1 MKNRILIIIVLMVSL
16 SLFYI
21 MNAIIPFFG
30 DDIAFCYSMYT
41 GDKVVSLSDLLES
54 VCQSYFVFNGRMLC
68 TMFMQSFVC
77 FLGED
82 LFNVLNSVVFG
93 AVIWLLVRIGLHN
106 RGVFH
111 NVAGWVIVIVCL
123 FSLST
128 SADSLFYWGAGAG
141 SYLWP
146 LVFVLIFVSIS
157 KECEDK
163 VATKYS
169 FFYFFAGFILS
180 LHHEVY
186 VLPLSIACFIY
197 YAFNYNKITKPLFY
211 LLSGLFLAT
220 LFVVFSPGTLQRL
233 ANRTGETATGL
244 IDICRRFVG
253 IIIGLRIFY
262 LLLVVFIYKLIKRRK
277 EAIAFLKENRLF
289 IIIVFTGMLP
299 ALISSGTG
307 RTLVTTEIFSII
319 LLVRILDCHDE
330 TTKMKTVFLSLFSL
344 FICYYS
350 CVCYESNRKWEEY
363 RNVVSR
369 YMKSPTDV
377 VVVDDG
383 FEGMSL
389 TAPYVV
395 DLDRLLRSYFTADRL
410 AKLKA
415 ESLGKDSVR
424 ILTILPQSVLSRIKE
439 NERFFTDENKVA
451 GRNCFYTTDDIP
463 YYVMRYDSATAERI
477 KEGYLSL
484 SYSLCIYP
492 TLKFVTNI
500 SSTEIIST
508 TRPVC
513 FIRSLQYG
521 DYILYNKR
529 YKSYAGMKFES
540 LNILDAM
547 PKGRFEIRLEDTE
560 KE

>member
-1 MKNRILIIIVLMVSL
+1 MKSRILIILILMASL

-30 DDIAFCYSMYT
+30 DDIAFCYSMST
-41 GDKVVSLSDLLES
+41 GDKIISLSDLLES
-54 VCQSYFVFNGRMLC
+54 VYQSYFVFNGRMLC
-68 TMFMQSFVC
+68 TMLMQSFVA
-77 FLGED
+77 FFGED
-82 LFNVLNSVVFG
+82 LFNVLNSAVFG
-93 AVIWLLVRIGLHN
+93 VVIWLLVRIGLYN
-106 RGVFH
+106 KDVFH
-111 NVAGWVIVIVCL
+111 HMAGWVIVIICL

-146 LVFVLIFVSIS
+146 LVFVLIFVSIC

-186 VLPLSIACFIY
+186 VLPLSIAYFIY

-233 ANRTGETATGL
+233 ASRTGETTLSL

-253 IIIGLRIFY
+253 VIIGLRIFY
-262 LLLVVFIYKLIKRRK
+262 LFLIVLIYKLIKRRK
-277 EAIAFLKENRLF
+277 EAVTFLKENRLF
-289 IIIVFTGMLP
+289 IIIVFAGMLP

-319 LLVRILDCHDE
+319 LLVRILNCHDE

-350 CVCYESNRKWEEY
+350 CVCYESDRKWEEY

-369 YMKSPTDV
+369 YMESSSDV

-439 NERFFTDENKVA
+439 NERFFIDGNKVA

-463 YYVMRYDSATAERI
+463 YYVMKYDSVTAERI
-477 KEGYLSL
+477 KEGHLSL
-484 SYSLCIYP
+484 SYSFCIYP
-492 TLKFVTNI
+492 TLKLITNI
-500 SSTEIIST
+500 SSAEIIST
-508 TRPVC
+508 TRPAC
-513 FIRSLQYG
+513 FIKSLQYG
-521 DYILYNKR
+521 NYILFQKE
-529 YKSYAGMKFES
+529 YKSYAGMNFES
-540 LNILDAM
+540 LNILDMM
-547 PKGRFEIRLEDTE
+547 PEKRFEIRLRGSE